1 MQTKITQTVVQNIK
15 PEKKLFWVRDTL
27 IKGFVM
33 SVSYGGKKTY
43 CVDYKHENGKRATY
57 KIGDATLITVAEAR
71 EAARE
76 FLASVER
83 GEDPTNPEKP
93 LALGDF
99 LKDKYEKWVLDNR
112 KSGGMTIAM
121 IKSNFGFLYDTP
133 LEEITVGKV
142 EEWRTDKKRKHGVKA
157 SSLNRMVTSLKAAIN
172 WAVKRDIIKDNPLAK
187 LEPLPERDSVK
198 KVRYLTDSE
207 RERLMNALDKREK
220 AMRDGRDSHNEWL
233 VDRELKTRP
242 RIRDDVFAD
251 YLKPIV
257 ILALSTGI
265 RRNSLLSLE
274 WGDVNFA
281 DRTILVR
288 AATAKNDKE
297 YYVPMSD
304 LVFETLKIWR
314 KQSKR
319 TELGNLVF
327 SSPKTGKKMGSC
339 GSAWDNLLKKADI
352 QNFRWHDMRHDF
364 ASQLVME
371 GVDLN
376 TVRELMGHADLK
388 MTLRYAHLAP
398 ENKLQAVKVLDRK
411 KQRATLPDSR
421 DKAQ

>member
-1 MQTKITQTVVQNIK
+1 V
-15 PEKKLFWVRDTL
+15 L
-27 IKGFVM
+27 
-33 SVSYGGKKTY
+33 SVSYGGKKTF

-71 EAARE
+71 EEARK

-83 GEDPTNPEKP
+83 GQDPTAQEKP
-93 LALGDF
+93 FTLGDF
-99 LKDKYEKWVLDNR
+99 LRTKYEKWVLDNR
-112 KSGGMTIAM
+112 KSGSLTLAM
-121 IKSNFGFLYDTP
+121 IKSNFEFLYDTP
-133 LEEITVGKV
+133 LEEITVGKI

-172 WAVKRDIIKDNPLAK
+172 WAVKRDLIDSNPLAK

-198 KVRYLTDSE
+198 KVRYLTEPE
-207 RERLMNALDKREK
+207 RERLMAALDERER
-220 AMRDGRDSHNEWL
+220 AMRDGRDSHNVWL
-233 VDRELKTRP
+233 EDRELKTRP
-242 RIRDDVFAD
+242 RIGEGIFAD

-257 ILALSTGI
+257 LLALSTGI

-274 WGDVNFA
+274 WEDVNFA

-304 LVFETLKIWR
+304 LVFETLSIWR
-314 KQSKR
+314 GQSKR
-319 TELGNLVF
+319 TDASDLVF
-327 SSPKTGKKMGSC
+327 PSPKTHKKMGSC
-339 GSAWDNLLKKADI
+339 DSAWDGLLKKAGI
-352 QNFRWHDMRHDF
+352 ENFRWHDMRHDF

-411 KQRATLPDSR
+411 KQQAKLPGSRNNAQARGNETEEAARERA
-421 DKAQ
+421 